1 MPGLQHYWRKW
12 RVKYR
17 LQPIFEALLR
27 PLHLKVS
34 VRLGDDYGADMRYRK
49 QFTTMQDYFD
59 IYGEDAVRNKRFYS
73 FGAGGWFH
81 DAWTSV
87 DYFVNAPDYGGTYI
101 HWNVGAGEPFP
112 VPDNSAEAT
121 HTSHMID
128 HLTDEEVEFLF
139 SECYR
144 ILKPGGIFRVM
155 CTDADLCYL
164 MWRRKDPLFYKRF
177 APLSDTQGFLSYFT
191 SQLVWGKD
199 SKSPPRLTDAE
210 VTAIFDQH
218 GMEKGLDVL
227 VGMVDKTKPRMDFQN
242 HVSWWTNEKVA
253 ALMKKT
259 GFSEVHYSRPGQ
271 SICPVMRDPR
281 YFDTTLPSLVLCVDA
296 VK

>member
-1 MPGLQHYWRKW
+1 MSLLRRYWRKW

-17 LQPIFEALLR
+17 LQPIFEKLLR
-27 PLHLKVS
+27 PLHLKVA
-34 VRLGDDYGADMRYRK
+34 VRLGDDYGVTMPLRK
-49 QFTTMQDYFD
+49 QWATMRDYID
-59 IYGEDAVRNKRFYS
+59 IYGEEAVRNKRFYS

-87 DYFVNAPDYGGTYI
+87 DYFVSSPEYEGAYI
-101 HWNVGAGEPFP
+101 SWNVGDGKRFP
-112 VPDNSAEAT
+112 VPDGTAEVC

-139 SECYR
+139 SECCR

-164 MWRRKDPLFYKRF
+164 LWRRKDPLIYKRF
-177 APLSDTQGFLSYFT
+177 YPLSETQSFLSYFT

-199 SKSPPRLTDAE
+199 SKSPPKLSDSE
-210 VTAIFDQH
+210 VTAIFDEL
-218 GMEKGLDVL
+218 GMEKGFDKL
-227 VGMVDKTKPRMDFQN
+227 VSMVDKSKPRMDFQN
-242 HVSWWTNEKVA
+242 HISWWNNDKIG
-253 ALMKKT
+253 ALMKKV

-281 YFDTTLPSLVLCVDA
+281 YFDTTLPSIVLCVDA